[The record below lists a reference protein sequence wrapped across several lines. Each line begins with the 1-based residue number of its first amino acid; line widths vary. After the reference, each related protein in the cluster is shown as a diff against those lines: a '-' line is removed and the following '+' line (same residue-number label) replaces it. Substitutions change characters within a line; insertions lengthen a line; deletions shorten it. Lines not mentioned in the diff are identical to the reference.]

1 VRNGSQSLSPERAE
15 SGKLDAATDDL
26 VPRDAQGIPSMRDRP
41 FGLLSVLLM
50 LVVAPPLTA
59 QSLPDQAVK
68 RLEASISQTMRDQKI
83 PGFAIGIVKDGR
95 LAYSGGFGVMRV
107 GYPDARHDGRS
118 TRSEERAQTRKV
130 YRVVIKVRASSIISR
145 LLLDRGIR
153 PDSNTCSGD
162 PSEIADG
169 GAKAHMANPGRF
181 KVPSREGESWKRH
194 SCAGGRISSA
204 VRTVGAARR
213 IPLREIIQT

>member
-1 VRNGSQSLSPERAE
+1 
-15 SGKLDAATDDL
+15 
-26 VPRDAQGIPSMRDRP
+26 MRDRP
-41 FGLLSVLLM
+41 IGLLPVLLM
-50 LVVAPPLTA
+50 LVAAPPLTA
-59 QSLPDQAVK
+59 RSLPGQAAK
-68 RLEASISQTMRDQKI
+68 RLEASIGQTMRDQKV

-95 LAYSGGFGVMRV
+95 LVYSGGFGVMRV
-107 GYPDARHDGRS
+107 GYPDLRDDGRS
-118 TRSEERAQTRKV
+118 TRSEERAQARKV
-130 YRVVIKVRASSIISR
+130 YRVVIKVRASPIISR

-169 GAKAHMANPGRF
+169 EAKAHPGNPGRF

-204 VRTVGAARR
+204 VRTVGATRR